1 MKNFFR
7 LFVRPKQAA
16 ESIATAQPAP
26 MPTQEVLVYKA
37 TATRRLPNLAQLR
50 YLPRMTTRMER
61 LLFSLMMA
69 LFLLSIIVFSIRAYY
84 RFTEM
89 VPTPGGSY
97 TEGLVGAPQ
106 YINPLLSSLSDVDA
120 DLARLI
126 FPSIFHYND
135 QQQLESDV
143 ITNYVVS
150 DDGLTYTFF
159 LRSDVQWNDGERLD
173 ADDVLFTI
181 SAIQDPLTKS
191 PLRSS
196 LKDVAAEKV
205 DDYSF
210 TLKLKQ
216 AYAPFLSSLTFGILP
231 EHVWY
236 NIPLQNI
243 RLTALNLQPVG
254 AGPYQ
259 FQSLTKDQAGNVKSI
274 ELVRND
280 DYYGKKPY
288 INELHFIFYPDIA
301 TATTALE
308 NKNIEGLAFLPQSS
322 RTEVEKKIG
331 HLQFH
336 SLRIPQYT
344 AVFFNEK
351 QSAVLQNDTV
361 RAALA
366 TATDRDSIIRD
377 VLGGEG
383 APVYT
388 PILPG
393 YSGYNADVEKYAF
406 DLEKSKQL
414 LQDGGWVYP
423 ENAESSN
430 AAGQGDFI
438 PREKDGTKLE
448 FTLSTVDL
456 PEYQQTVTMLKNNWQ
471 AIGVKVN
478 VTTVAPEEMQT
489 QVIKKRSYDALLF
502 GQIIGTDPDPYPFWH
517 SSQQEH
523 PGLALSIFLDRDINQ
538 LLEDARKTTSA
549 DERAA
554 KYVDF
559 QNKLAA
565 DIPAIFLYNPLYTY
579 AVNEKMQGLSAEQYI
594 NIPSDRFS
602 QIAHWYV
609 KTNRQRKK

>member
-1 MKNFFR
+1 MKKFFR
-7 LFVRPKQAA
+7 LFVRPTKVSDASAPIQ
-16 ESIATAQPAP
+16 ATAEI
-26 MPTQEVLVYKA
+26 QEVLVYKA
-37 TATRRLPNLAQLR
+37 SATRSLPTLQQLR
-50 YLPRMTTRMER
+50 YLTHLTNRTER
-61 LLFSLMMA
+61 V
-69 LFLLSIIVFSIRAYY
+69 LFLVSAVLCVLSLLAIGVRAYY
-84 RFTEM
+84 RMTEV
-89 VPTPGGSY
+89 VPANGGSY
-97 TEGLVGAPQ
+97 TEGLVGTPQ

-120 DLARLI
+120 DLARLV

-135 QQQLESDV
+135 QQQLEPDV

-159 LRSDVQWNDGERLD
+159 LRSDVKWNDGERLD
-173 ADDVLFTI
+173 ADDVIFTF
-181 SAIQDPLTKS
+181 SAIQDSLTKS

-196 LKDVAAEKV
+196 FKDVVAEKV
-205 DDYSF
+205 DEYSF
-210 TLKLKQ
+210 TLKLSEP
-216 AYAPFLSSLTFGILP
+216 YAPFLSSLTFGILP

-254 AGPYQ
+254 AGPYK
-259 FQSLTKDQAGNVKSI
+259 FESLTKDQAGNVKSI

-322 RTEVEKKIG
+322 RAEVEKKTG
-331 HLQFH
+331 HLAFH

-344 AVFFNEK
+344 GVFFNEK
-351 QSAVLQNDTV
+351 QSTVLQNGEV
-361 RAALA
+361 RTALA
-366 TATDRDSIIRD
+366 TATDRDGIIRD

-383 APVYT
+383 AAIYT

-393 YSGYNADVEKYAF
+393 YAGYNPDVEKYAF

-423 ENAESSN
+423 ENAEAAN

-438 PREKDGTKLE
+438 PRQKDGTKLE
-448 FTLSTVDL
+448 FTVTTVDL
-456 PEYQQTVTMLKNNWQ
+456 PEYQQTLTMLKNHWQ

-478 VTTVAPEEMQT
+478 IATVSPEEMQT
-489 QVIKKRSYDALLF
+489 QVIKKRNYDALLF

-523 PGLALSIFLDRDINQ
+523 PGLALSIFLDRNINQ
-538 LLEDARKTTSA
+538 LLEDARKTTNA
-549 DERAA
+549 DDRAA

-565 DIPAIFLYNPLYTY
+565 DLPAIFLYNPLYTY
-579 AVNEKMQGLSAEQYI
+579 AINEKVKGVNAEQYI

-602 QIAHWYV
+602 QIANWYV
-609 KTNRQRKK
+609 KTDRQRKK